1 RLWKASGGE
10 TVAATIAL
18 AVLFFLA
25 AVGVTVGA
33 VGLLRSASQAALA
46 GILLVAAPTYLVDAT
61 AQCAD
66 LPLGYFL
73 LTTVVL
79 VVVAS
84 RSVPANP
91 RLLALPGLA
100 ARPAARAKDAG
111 PPVAGPHP
119 RGGRRRDRRPGRMA
133 GRPRLSLRRARRARA
148 DAARAD
154 RLQDARSAER
164 AGGFRAHGCP
174 PATAR
179 GSVAHDPHRADVGEQ
194 MVALGGWS

>member
-91 RLLALPGLA
+91 RLLALAGLA
-100 ARPAARAKDAG
+100 AGLAAWTKNEGLLMAVATLGAG
-111 PPVAGPHP
+111 APP
-119 RGGRRRDRRPGRMA
+119 DR
-133 GRPRLSLRRARRARA
+133 RRARR
-148 DAARAD
+148 
-154 RLQDARSAER
+154 
-164 AGGFRAHGCP
+164 P
-174 PATAR
+174 R
-179 GSVAHDPHRADVGEQ
+179 GP
-194 MVALGGWS
+194 